1 MHVLF
6 DLVIAV
12 LEFLLTDKFESAF
25 VHIQGYELQY
35 LSFGIIEIQDFKAH
49 RQENSSSPG

>member
-49 RQENSSSPG
+49 RQENSSSPR